1 MKKCQLIKIL
11 GIYTVRQFQN
21 ANNVNEQNSN
31 TGVVHLN
38 IWSTYESETITV
50 VKNDS
55 RWFLVLHFPNFSSVY
70 LLLHDLF
77 AKSYKDI

>member
-31 TGVVHLN
+31 SGVVNWN
-38 IWSTYESETITV
+38 IWSTYESETIIV

-55 RWFLVLHFPNFSSVY
+55 R
-70 LLLHDLF
+70 
-77 AKSYKDI
+77 